1 MYRVSND
8 DPHKP
13 NETKSF
19 LPRLLANTC
28 VSDFFRLA
36 LLYARDRQV
45 HIQVHVFRI
54 SMVNKWLSAKE
65 IFENIFSILSHI
77 SNYHDKKKKKI

>member
-45 HIQVHVFRI
+45 HVICNLNGKI
-54 SMVNKWLSAKE
+54 SGCVLKKISK
-65 IFENIFSILSHI
+65 IFSQ
-77 SNYHDKKKKKI
+77 